1 MSLKNLKDVLV
12 SLHEDA
18 IVSMKGMSSSHL
30 SEGIPIATL
39 RHTEMAE
46 ELVTLQATVS
56 STVEFMLG
64 SLPDKTF
71 QVEVVDELVVEFWKV
86 EERLGERICDLLLRL
101 PFILARLANHVDEAT
116 GQRGVEL
123 AARWEADPE
132 LEALR
137 TSVTRV
143 RDLVLDRVDEPSSL
157 ATSLSR
163 AVELLEGWVDAA
175 AANGVYW
182 GTCSTLVATLSHF
195 PKLEVM

>member
-1 MSLKNLKDVLV
+1 
-12 SLHEDA
+12 
-18 IVSMKGMSSSHL
+18 
-30 SEGIPIATL
+30 
-39 RHTEMAE
+39 MAG

-71 QVEVVDELVVEFWKV
+71 QVEVVDELVVEFRKV

-123 AARWEADPE
+123 AAQWEADPE

-137 TSVTRV
+137 TSGTRV